1 MRKKVL
7 LLCFLLS
14 SCGAVTQEELN
25 ARLAQIN
32 RRIEKLEEEQKTI
45 KAQQIKTEERVD
57 ALSQNLASLRL
68 EMERLKV
75 EGRTSLPPPTLPKPE
90 NTSPPQPAKVEGQ
103 PRTQPIQ
110 PEPFVQR
117 PQEGQRGVE
126 ALSPDYEREYKSA
139 LDLYN
144 LRHLNQ
150 AKEKFIEFIRK
161 YPKTPLTDNAYLW
174 LGVVYR
180 DLGDSARAEAVWR
193 TLEERCKRGEMV
205 DCNKLPSAYLQL
217 ARLYEA
223 RGNSEKAKEYYE
235 AILKEFPLSEEAD
248 VAKKKLGR

>member
-1 MRKKVL
+1 MRKNIL
-7 LLCFLLS
+7 FLCFFLS
-14 SCGAVTQEELN
+14 SCGGVTQEELN
-25 ARLAQIN
+25 AKLAQIN
-32 RRIEKLEEEQKTI
+32 RRIEKLEEDQKTI
-45 KAQQIKTEERVD
+45 RAQQIRTEERVD

-68 EMERLKV
+68 EMERLRV
-75 EGRTSLPPPTLPKPE
+75 EGRTSLPQPIPSKPE
-90 NTSPPQPAKVEGQ
+90 NVPQPAKVEGQ

-110 PEPFVQR
+110 PESFVQR

-126 ALSPDYEREYKSA
+126 ASSSDYEKEYKSA

-150 AKEKFIEFIRK
+150 AKEKFIEFIKK
-161 YPKTPLTDNAYLW
+161 YPRTPLTDNAYLW

-180 DLGDSARAEAVWR
+180 DLGDSVRAEAVWR

-223 RGNSEKAKEYYE
+223 RGNNEKAKEYYE
-235 AILKEFPLSEEAD
+235 AILKEFPLSEEAE

>member
-7 LLCFLLS
+7 LLCFFLS
-14 SCGAVTQEELN
+14 SCGGVTQEELN

-57 ALSQNLASLRL
+57 ALSQNVGSLRL
-68 EMERLKV
+68 EVERLRT
-75 EGRTSLPPPTLPKPE
+75 EGRTSIPQPTPSKPE
-90 NTSPPQPAKVEGQ
+90 NISQSRPVRVEPQPIE
-103 PRTQPIQ
+103 RLRDLETM
-110 PEPFVQR
+110 
-117 PQEGQRGVE
+117 
-126 ALSPDYEREYKSA
+126 SPEYKEYMYA

-144 LRHLNQ
+144 LRQLNQ
-150 AKEKFIEFIRK
+150 AKDKFIEFIRK

-180 DLGDSARAEAVWR
+180 DLGDSARAESVWR

-217 ARLYEA
+217 ARFYEA
-223 RGNSEKAKEYYE
+223 RGNSEKARGYYE
-235 AILKEFPLSEEAD
+235 AILKEFPLSEEAE

>member
-1 MRKKVL
+1 MRKNIL
-7 LLCFLLS
+7 FLCFLLS

-90 NTSPPQPAKVEGQ
+90 NISPPQPAKVEGQ
-103 PRTQPIQ
+103 PRTQP
-110 PEPFVQR
+110 
-117 PQEGQRGVE
+117 QEGQRGVE
-126 ALSPDYEREYKSA
+126 APSSDYEREYKSA

-144 LRHLNQ
+144 LRQLNQ

-161 YPKTPLTDNAYLW
+161 NPKTPLTDNAYLW
-174 LGVVYR
+174 LGIIYR
-180 DLGDSARAEAVWR
+180 DLGDNARAEAVWR
-193 TLEERCKRGEMV
+193 TLEERCKRGELV

-223 RGNSEKAKEYYE
+223 QGNNEKAKEYYE
-235 AILKEFPLSEEAD
+235 AILREFPLSEEAEI
-248 VAKKKLGR
+248 AKKKLGR

>member
-1 MRKKVL
+1 MRKNIL
-7 LLCFLLS
+7 FLCFFLV

-45 KAQQIKTEERVD
+45 RAQQIRTEERVD

-68 EMERLKV
+68 EVERLRV
-75 EGRTSLPPPTLPKPE
+75 EGRTSLPQHTPSKPE
-90 NTSPPQPAKVEGQ
+90 SAPQSQLARGEGQ

-117 PQEGQRGVE
+117 PREGQRGVE
-126 ALSPDYEREYKSA
+126 ALSPDYEREYRSA

-161 YPKTPLTDNAYLW
+161 YPKTPLTDNAYFW

-180 DLGDSARAEAVWR
+180 DLGDSVRAEAVWR

-223 RGNSEKAKEYYE
+223 RGNNKKAKEYYE

>member
-14 SCGAVTQEELN
+14 SCGGVTQEELN

-68 EMERLKV
+68 EVEKLKV
-75 EGRTSLPPPTLPKPE
+75 EGRTSLPQPIPSKPE
-90 NTSPPQPAKVEGQ
+90 SAPQSQPVKIEGQ

-110 PEPFVQR
+110 PEPFVQKS
-117 PQEGQRGVE
+117 QEKQKDTE
-126 ALSPDYEREYKSA
+126 TTSSDYEREYKSA

-144 LRHLNQ
+144 LRQLNQ
-150 AKEKFIEFIRK
+150 AKEKFIEYIK
-161 YPKTPLTDNAYLW
+161 NHPKTPLTDNAYFW

-180 DLGDSARAEAVWR
+180 DLGDSVRAEAVWR

-235 AILKEFPLSEEAD
+235 AILKEFPISEEAE

>member
-1 MRKKVL
+1 MRKDIL
-7 LLCFLLS
+7 FLCFLLS
-14 SCGAVTQEELN
+14 SCGAVTQEELD

-32 RRIEKLEEEQKTI
+32 KRIEKLEEEQQTI

-57 ALSQNLASLRL
+57 ALSQNLASLKL
-68 EMERLKV
+68 EMEKLKV
-75 EGRTSLPPPTLPKPE
+75 DETTKPE
-90 NTSPPQPAKVEGQ
+90 SAKVEEQSKGEPSQ
-103 PRTQPIQ
+103 PK
-110 PEPFVQR
+110 PFAQKS
-117 PQEGQRGVE
+117 QEGQRCPRTIC
-126 ALSPDYEREYKSA
+126 PDYEREYKSA

-144 LRHLNQ
+144 LRQLNQ

-161 YPKTPLTDNAYLW
+161 YPKTPLTDNAYFW

-223 RGNSEKAKEYYE
+223 RGNSEKAKKYYE
-235 AILKEFPLSEEAD
+235 AILKEFPLSEEAE

>member
-1 MRKKVL
+1 MKKNIL
-7 LLCFLLS
+7 FLCFFLF

-32 RRIEKLEEEQKTI
+32 RRIEKLEEEQNAI

-68 EMERLKV
+68 EMERLRV
-75 EGRTSLPPPTLPKPE
+75 GERASLSQPIPSKSE
-90 NTSPPQPAKVEGQ
+90 NATQSQPAKVERQ
-103 PRTQPIQ
+103 PKTQATQP
-110 PEPFVQR
+110 EA
-117 PQEGQRGVE
+117 E
-126 ALSPDYEREYKSA
+126 ALSPDCEREYKAA
-139 LDLYN
+139 LELYN
-144 LRHLNQ
+144 LRQLNQ
-150 AKEKFIEFIRK
+150 AKEKFIEFIKK

-174 LGVVYR
+174 LGITYR
-180 DLGDSARAEAVWR
+180 DLGDNARAEAVWR

-205 DCNKLPSAYLQL
+205 DCNKLPSAYLHL

-223 RGNSEKAKEYYE
+223 QGNNEKAKRYYE
-235 AILKEFPLSEEAD
+235 AILKEFPLSEEAE

>member
-7 LLCFLLS
+7 FLCFLLS
-14 SCGAVTQEELN
+14 SCGGVTQEELN
-25 ARLAQIN
+25 ARLAQMES
-32 RRIEKLEEEQKTI
+32 RIGKLEEEQRAI
-45 KAQQIKTEERVD
+45 RSQQVRTEGRVD

-68 EMERLKV
+68 EVERLRT
-75 EGRTSLPPPTLPKPE
+75 EGRTSTLEPTPSRPE
-90 NTSPPQPAKVEGQ
+90 NIFQSRAGRIEPQPIE
-103 PRTQPIQ
+103 RLRDLETMS
-110 PEPFVQR
+110 PE
-117 PQEGQRGVE
+117 
-126 ALSPDYEREYKSA
+126 YREYTYA

-144 LRHLNQ
+144 QRQLNQ

-161 YPKTPLTDNAYLW
+161 YPNNSLTDNAYFW

-223 RGNSEKAKEYYE
+223 QGNSWKAREYYE
-235 AILKEFPLSEEAD
+235 AILKEFPLSEEAE
-248 VAKKKLGR
+248 VAKRKLGR

>member
-68 EMERLKV
+68 EVERLKV
-75 EGRTSLPPPTLPKPE
+75 EGRTNLPSPTLSKPE
-90 NTSPPQPAKVEGQ
+90 NTSPPQPARVEGE
-103 PRTQPIQ
+103 PKRELLQ
-110 PEPFVQR
+110 PEPLAQK
-117 PQEGQRGVE
+117 PQEKQKDTD
-126 ALSPDYEREYKSA
+126 ATSSDYEREYKSA

-144 LRHLNQ
+144 LKQLNQ
-150 AKEKFIEFIRK
+150 AKEKFIEFIKK
-161 YPKTPLTDNAYLW
+161 YPKTPLTDNAYFW
-174 LGVVYR
+174 LGVIYR

-193 TLEERCKRGEMV
+193 TFEERCKRGEMV

-217 ARLYEA
+217 ARLYEVQ
-223 RGNSEKAKEYYE
+223 GNSEKAKEYYE
-235 AILKEFPLSEEAD
+235 AILKEFPLSEEAE

>member
-1 MRKKVL
+1 MRKNIL
-7 LLCFLLS
+7 FLCFFLS

-25 ARLAQIN
+25 AKLAQIN
-32 RRIEKLEEEQKTI
+32 KRIEKLEEEQKTI
-45 KAQQIKTEERVD
+45 RAQQTKTEERMD

-68 EMERLKV
+68 EVERLKV
-75 EGRTSLPPPTLPKPE
+75 EGRTSSPPPTLSKPE
-90 NTSPPQPAKVEGQ
+90 NTSPPQPARVEGQ
-103 PRTQPIQ
+103 PKREPPQ
-110 PEPFVQR
+110 PEPFAQKS
-117 PQEGQRGVE
+117 QEKQKDTE
-126 ALSPDYEREYKSA
+126 TTSFDYEREYKSA

-144 LRHLNQ
+144 LRQLNQ

-180 DLGDSARAEAVWR
+180 DLGDSVRAEAVWR

-223 RGNSEKAKEYYE
+223 QGNSEKAKEYYE

>member
-1 MRKKVL
+1 MRKNIL
-7 LLCFLLS
+7 FLCFFLS
-14 SCGAVTQEELN
+14 SCGGVTQEELN

-68 EMERLKV
+68 EVERLKV
-75 EGRTSLPPPTLPKPE
+75 EGRTSSPPPTLSKPE
-90 NTSPPQPAKVEGQ
+90 NISPPQPAKVEGQ
-103 PRTQPIQ
+103 PKREPPQ

-126 ALSPDYEREYKSA
+126 APSSGYEREYESA

-144 LRHLNQ
+144 LRQLNQ

-161 YPKTPLTDNAYLW
+161 YPNTPLTDNAYFW

-223 RGNSEKAKEYYE
+223 QGNSEKAKEYYE

>member
-1 MRKKVL
+1 MRKNIL
-7 LLCFLLS
+7 FLCFLLS
-14 SCGAVTQEELN
+14 SCGGVTQEELN
-25 ARLAQIN
+25 AKLAQIN
-32 RRIEKLEEEQKTI
+32 RRIEKLEEEQRTI

-68 EMERLKV
+68 EVERLRV
-75 EGRTSLPPPTLPKPE
+75 EGRNSLPQPIPSKPE
-90 NTSPPQPAKVEGQ
+90 SSPQSQPAKVEEQ
-103 PRTQPIQ
+103 PKRETPQ
-110 PEPFVQR
+110 PEPLAQKF
-117 PQEGQRGVE
+117 QEGQRGVE

-144 LRHLNQ
+144 LRQLNQ

-161 YPKTPLTDNAYLW
+161 YPKTPLTDNAYFW

-180 DLGDSARAEAVWR
+180 DLGDSVRAEAVWH
-193 TLEERCKRGEMV
+193 TLEVRCKRGEIV

-223 RGNSEKAKEYYE
+223 RGNNEKAKEYYE
-235 AILKEFPLSEEAD
+235 AILKEFPLSEEAE

>member
-1 MRKKVL
+1 MRKNIL
-7 LLCFLLS
+7 FLCFLLS

-25 ARLAQIN
+25 AKLAQIN

-45 KAQQIKTEERVD
+45 RAQQIRTEERVD

-68 EMERLKV
+68 EMERLRV
-75 EGRTSLPPPTLPKPE
+75 EGRTSSPQYTPSKPE
-90 NTSPPQPAKVEGQ
+90 SAPKSQPAKVEGQ
-103 PRTQPIQ
+103 PRTQP
-110 PEPFVQR
+110 
-117 PQEGQRGVE
+117 QEGQRGVE
-126 ALSPDYEREYKSA
+126 ATSSDYEKEYKSA

-144 LRHLNQ
+144 LRQLNQ

-161 YPKTPLTDNAYLW
+161 NPKTPLTDNAYLW
-174 LGVVYR
+174 LGIIYR
-180 DLGDSARAEAVWR
+180 DLGDNARAEAVWR

-205 DCNKLPSAYLQL
+205 DCNKLPSVYLQL

-223 RGNSEKAKEYYE
+223 QGNNEKAKEYYE
-235 AILKEFPLSEEAD
+235 AILREFPLSEETE

>member
-1 MRKKVL
+1 MRKNIL
-7 LLCFLLS
+7 FLCFFLS

-32 RRIEKLEEEQKTI
+32 KRIEKLEEEQKTI
-45 KAQQIKTEERVD
+45 RAQQVKTEERVD

-68 EMERLKV
+68 EVERLKV
-75 EGRTSLPPPTLPKPE
+75 EGRTSSPPPTLSKPE
-90 NTSPPQPAKVEGQ
+90 NTSPPQPARVEGQ
-103 PRTQPIQ
+103 PKREPPQ
-110 PEPFVQR
+110 PEPFAQKS
-117 PQEGQRGVE
+117 QEKQKDTE
-126 ALSPDYEREYKSA
+126 TTSSDYEREYKSA

-144 LRHLNQ
+144 LRQLNQ

-180 DLGDSARAEAVWR
+180 DLGDSVRAEAVWR

-223 RGNSEKAKEYYE
+223 RETVRRQRS
-235 AILKEFPLSEEAD
+235 ITRQS
-248 VAKKKLGR
+248 

>member
-1 MRKKVL
+1 MRKNIL
-7 LLCFLLS
+7 FLCFLLS
-14 SCGAVTQEELN
+14 SCGAVTQEELE

-32 RRIEKLEEEQKTI
+32 RRIEKLEEEQKI
-45 KAQQIKTEERVD
+45 IRVQQIKTEERVD

-68 EMERLKV
+68 EMERLRV
-75 EGRTSLPPPTLPKPE
+75 EGRTSSPPPTLSKPE
-90 NTSPPQPAKVEGQ
+90 NISLPQPAKVEGQ
-103 PRTQPIQ
+103 LRTQPIQ

-126 ALSPDYEREYKSA
+126 ATSFDYEKEYKSA

-150 AKEKFIEFIRK
+150 AKEKFIEFIK
-161 YPKTPLTDNAYLW
+161 NYPKTPLTDNAYFW

-193 TLEERCKRGEMV
+193 TLEVRCKRGEMV

-223 RGNSEKAKEYYE
+223 RGNSEKAREYYE
-235 AILKEFPLSEEAD
+235 AILNEFPLSEEAE

>member
-7 LLCFLLS
+7 LLCFFLS

-25 ARLAQIN
+25 AKLAQIN

-45 KAQQIKTEERVD
+45 RAQQIKTEERVD

-68 EMERLKV
+68 EVERLRV
-75 EGRTSLPPPTLPKPE
+75 EGRTSLPQSIPSKPE
-90 NTSPPQPAKVEGQ
+90 SAPQSQPAKVEGQ
-103 PRTQPIQ
+103 PRTQH
-110 PEPFVQR
+110 
-117 PQEGQRGVE
+117 QEGQRGVE
-126 ALSPDYEREYKSA
+126 ATSSDYEKEYKSA

-144 LRHLNQ
+144 LRQLNQ
-150 AKEKFIEFIRK
+150 AKEKFIEFIK
-161 YPKTPLTDNAYLW
+161 NHPKTPLTDNAYLW
-174 LGVVYR
+174 LGVIYR
-180 DLGDSARAEAVWR
+180 DLGDNARAEAVWR
-193 TLEERCKRGEMV
+193 TLEERCKKGEMV

-223 RGNSEKAKEYYE
+223 QGNNEKAKEYYE
-235 AILKEFPLSEEAD
+235 AILKEFPLSEEAE

>member
-1 MRKKVL
+1 MRKNIL
-7 LLCFLLS
+7 FLCFFLS
-14 SCGAVTQEELN
+14 SCGGVTQEELN

-32 RRIEKLEEEQKTI
+32 RRIEKLEEEQKPI

-68 EMERLKV
+68 EVERLKV
-75 EGRTSLPPPTLPKPE
+75 EGRTSLPPPTLSKPE
-90 NTSPPQPAKVEGQ
+90 NTSPPQPARVEEQ
-103 PRTQPIQ
+103 PKREPPQ
-110 PEPFVQR
+110 PEPFAQKS
-117 PQEGQRGVE
+117 QEKQKDTE
-126 ALSPDYEREYKSA
+126 TTSSDYEREYKSA

-144 LRHLNQ
+144 LRQLNQ
-150 AKEKFIEFIRK
+150 AKEKLIEFIRK

-223 RGNSEKAKEYYE
+223 RGNHEKAREYYE
-235 AILKEFPLSEEAD
+235 AILKEFPLSEEAE

>member
-1 MRKKVL
+1 MREKVL
-7 LLCFLLS
+7 LICFLLS
-14 SCGAVTQEELN
+14 SCGGVTQEELN
-25 ARLAQIN
+25 ARLAQMDN
-32 RRIEKLEEEQKTI
+32 RIRKLEEEQRAI
-45 KAQQIKTEERVD
+45 RAQQVRTEDRVD
-57 ALSQNLASLRL
+57 TLSQNLASLRL
-68 EMERLKV
+68 EVERLKT
-75 EGRTSLPPPTLPKPE
+75 EGRTSTPQPTPLKPE
-90 NTSPPQPAKVEGQ
+90 NISQSRPVSIEEQP
-103 PRTQPIQ
+103 T
-110 PEPFVQR
+110 
-117 PQEGQRGVE
+117 
-126 ALSPDYEREYKSA
+126 EYKEYRYA

-144 LRHLNQ
+144 LRQLNQ

-180 DLGDSARAEAVWR
+180 DLGDSVRAEAVWR

>member
-14 SCGAVTQEELN
+14 SCGGVTQEELN

-32 RRIEKLEEEQKTI
+32 GRVEKLEEEQKTI

-75 EGRTSLPPPTLPKPE
+75 EARTSSPPPTLSKPE
-90 NTSPPQPAKVEGQ
+90 NTSPPQPAKVEEQ
-103 PRTQPIQ
+103 PKREPPQ

-144 LRHLNQ
+144 LRQLNQ
-150 AKEKFIEFIRK
+150 AKEKFIEFIK
-161 YPKTPLTDNAYLW
+161 NHPKTPLTDNAYFW

-180 DLGDSARAEAVWR
+180 DLGDNARAEAVWR
-193 TLEERCKRGEMV
+193 TLEERCKRREIV
-205 DCNKLPSAYLQL
+205 DCNKMPSVYLQL

-223 RGNSEKAKEYYE
+223 QGNNERAKRYYE
-235 AILKEFPLSEEAD
+235 AILNEFPLSEEAD
-248 VAKKKLGR
+248 VAMKKLGR